1 MLTRKTKRG
10 IAARVSSC
18 SMFATFVALG
28 IKPDVLIKDRPT
40 AGLGCIS
47 LPSYGNERAET
58 IRFVALNE
66 NDNPLQGCADCR
78 ACRQI
83 AARGHASDAHV
94 CWKKGMKGGKVG
106 SEQKR
111 RERCAAL
118 VAEAEPPAN
127 VRLGLL

>member
-1 MLTRKTKRG
+1 MVATL
-10 IAARVSSC
+10 
-18 SMFATFVALG
+18 FATFVALG
-28 IKPDVLIKDRPT
+28 IQ
-40 AGLGCIS
+40 AGRADQGSSNGRAWLHIS

-78 ACRQI
+78 ACHQI

-127 VRLGLL
+127 IRLGLL